1 MPQTTTF
8 LDDAILPL
16 GDKDAPPLALT
27 DIYMD
32 DMCLLAQHTHL
43 ARMLNTVLHNIEK
56 VFKDP
61 TNSPRRHVVSHS
73 KITKG
78 DATWSTKKRLLGW
91 DIDSGSLTLSIPPHR
106 HEK

>member
-56 VFKDP
+56 FSKTPLIPQDDML
-61 TNSPRRHVVSHS
+61 SHIPKS
-73 KITKG
+73 LK
-78 DATWSTKKRLLGW
+78 ATQLGQPKN
-91 DIDSGSLTLSIPPHR
+91 DYLVGTLIA
-106 HEK
+106 EA